1 MHSQTEHREEITDER
16 WHKTTKRDVYDSLG
30 DKYFHVG
37 DFQKALEYSK
47 LCLSIIAKDVGDKG
61 AQGTAYRTLS
71 VI

>member
-1 MHSQTEHREEITDER
+1 M
-16 WHKTTKRDVYDSLG
+16 YDSLG
-30 DKYFHVG
+30 DKYFDVG
-37 DFQKALEYSK
+37 DFQKALEYSE

>member
-1 MHSQTEHREEITDER
+1 M
-16 WHKTTKRDVYDSLG
+16 YDSLR
-30 DKYFHVG
+30 DKYFDVG
-37 DFQKALEYSK
+37 DFQNALEYSE